1 MLNSQKRV
9 ILTSEGRKFL
19 RDLRIRGGLPP
30 TFKKNYPTIIRWEN
44 GSGNATLEL
53 FERYITKLGLTLS
66 YLNKNNLIKE
76 IAPSIQEVGTL
87 AATKVPREKHEEIIQ
102 DYKEGLTLDQISKK
116 NKCHLVTIF
125 YILKKYDIDTSK
137 HGSGENHH
145 FPESDYINYLKKKN
159 ITSEKTLPLLASLLF
174 TDGCLCKTSKTS
186 EISYYGY
193 DETLH
198 KIFAD
203 LVWSYFKI
211 RPSSYMIRC
220 GKVLKTKYID
230 KNFIKKMLELSPTY
244 KTKPAPEQNWSD
256 FLKESDNP
264 SLRFLEKHDLEVT
277 KEVIRL
283 AMCAD
288 GCIAVSKKQNRIFF
302 TLILACSH
310 PNLVKEWANI
320 FKIVGIKNNIVRG
333 SGRTGIGGVKGI
345 EDCLFRFNEFG
356 GFIPGVKV
364 CVRKSPLCG
373 IEKQKILSTAVRLL
387 KEQNRINTLQINF
400 EDFKELL

>member
-9 ILTSEGRKFL
+9 ILTEDGRKFL
-19 RDLRIRGGLPP
+19 RNLRLQKGLPL
-30 TFKKNYPTIIRWEN
+30 TFKNNYATIIRWEN
-44 GSGNATLEL
+44 GSGNATIDL
-53 FERYITKLGLTLS
+53 FERYINKLGLTFD
-66 YLNKNNLIKE
+66 YLNKNNFIKE
-76 IAPSIQEVGTL
+76 IAPSIQELGTL
-87 AATKVPREKHEEIIQ
+87 AATRVPKDQHDKIIQ
-102 DYKEGLTLDQISKK
+102 DYKKGLTLDKISKK
-116 NKCHLVTIF
+116 HNCHLVTIF
-125 YILKKYDIDTSK
+125 YILKKYNIDMAK
-137 HGSGENHH
+137 HGSGEKYY
-145 FPESDYINYLKKKN
+145 FPESDYIDYLKAKN
-159 ITSEKTLPLLASLLF
+159 ITSEKILPLLASLLF
-174 TDGCLCKTSKTS
+174 TDGCLCQTLKTF

-220 GKVLKTKYID
+220 GKVLRTKYID

-244 KTKPAPEQNWSD
+244 KTKPAPKQNWTEFMD
-256 FLKESDNP
+256 EPNKP
-264 SLRFLEKHDLEVT
+264 SLKFLDKSDIQVT

-288 GCIAVSKKQNRIFF
+288 GCISVSKRDNKIFF

-310 PNLVKEWANI
+310 PLLVKEWLNL
-320 FKIVGIKNNIVRG
+320 FNLVGIKSNIVGG
-333 SGRTGIGGVKGI
+333 SSRTKIGGVKGV
-345 EDCLFRFNEFG
+345 EDCLSKFNEFG

-373 IEKQKILSTAVRLL
+373 IEKQKILSTAVKLL
-387 KEQNRINTLQINF
+387 KEQNSINTLQINF
-400 EDFKELL
+400 GEFKKLL